1 MSGTHRRSDV
11 ERDRYLDSVLIG
23 GREPFTPVVSDY
35 DPAWRLRFAQVASRI
50 GSALGEA
57 ALAVEHIGSTS
68 VPRLAA
74 KPIIDVLVVVA
85 DVDEESSYVTA
96 LEDAG
101 FVLRVREAGHRMFRT
116 PDRDVHIHVYS
127 SGDQA
132 IRDYLDLRDWLRVD
146 EADRAL
152 YEDVKRDL
160 SQRPWSDM
168 NHYAEAKS
176 DVIQQVLG
184 RARAWRASSPS

>member
-1 MSGTHRRSDV
+1 MSGTQRPSGV
-11 ERDRYLDSVLIG
+11 ELDRYLDSVLIG
-23 GREPFTPVVSDY
+23 GREPVTLVISDY
-35 DPAWRLRFAQVASRI
+35 DSAWPSRFAAVEGRI
-50 GSALGEA
+50 GSALGDA
-57 ALAVEHIGSTS
+57 ALTVEHIGSTS

-85 DVDEESSYVTA
+85 DVEAEQSYVTA
-96 LEDAG
+96 MEDAG

-127 SGDQA
+127 SGDPA
-132 IRDYLDLRDWLRVD
+132 IRNYLDLRDWLRVD
-146 EADRAL
+146 ESDRAL
-152 YEDVKRDL
+152 YAAVKRDL
-160 SQRPWSDM
+160 AQRPWSDM

-184 RARAWRASSPS
+184 RARTWRASSAS